1 MNAVDG
7 KDVRGFK
14 LLSSDLR
21 EQSACIRRLRV
32 PAAAATSRGGS
43 IRRSEGH
50 VHVLTL
56 EVSYAITSY
65 STLTIETVIFEDCKQ
80 IRSADL
86 YNGHI

>member
-43 IRRSEGH
+43 IRRSE
-50 VHVLTL
+50 VHILTL

-65 STLTIETVIFEDCKQ
+65 STLTFETVIFEDCKQ